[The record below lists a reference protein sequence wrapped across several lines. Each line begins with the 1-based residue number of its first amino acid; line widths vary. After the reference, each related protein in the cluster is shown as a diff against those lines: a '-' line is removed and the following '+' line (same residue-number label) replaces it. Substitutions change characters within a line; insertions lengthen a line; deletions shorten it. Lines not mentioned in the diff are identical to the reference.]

1 MPGGNLLLDRGL
13 FFLLRAGKLV
23 DQLFHEEFFYVDIK
37 GKAADEGEELKGFPV
52 LLRRVLEGL
61 SRCAVHFCDILSQ
74 MVDPGFL
81 QAAHLL
87 INRCDVKI
95 LPVVKIFLC
104 ERLKERLDIFDGE
117 DIFKIVDKD
126 QDQHMLLGVFLFHRR
141 GEEIVLCI
149 VVDHGLRQ
157 YLVLAVPAGGA
168 ELALHAKLKV
178 VYIQEVSIMADK
190 AITAEQMR
198 HYDSYTINTIG
209 IPSLVLMERA
219 ALAVRDEV
227 LNAFPLNLQN
237 IVVVAGSGNNGG
249 DGLDV
254 ARLLHIAGVKVTILN
269 VGNPDHASNEHQ
281 VQDRI
286 CQYYKIPQTSDLNV
300 LKDASLIVDA
310 LFGIG
315 IDRPVEGNYATAIEA
330 INNSDAVVVAVDMP
344 SGINTDT
351 GEVMGVAVNATATVT
366 FAVNKVGL
374 TKSAGKKHAGRVV
387 VASDM
392 GTYPVD
398 D

>member
-1 MPGGNLLLDRGL
+1 
-13 FFLLRAGKLV
+13 
-23 DQLFHEEFFYVDIK
+23 
-37 GKAADEGEELKGFPV
+37 
-52 LLRRVLEGL
+52 
-61 SRCAVHFCDILSQ
+61 
-74 MVDPGFL
+74 
-81 QAAHLL
+81 
-87 INRCDVKI
+87 
-95 LPVVKIFLC
+95 
-104 ERLKERLDIFDGE
+104 
-117 DIFKIVDKD
+117 
-126 QDQHMLLGVFLFHRR
+126 
-141 GEEIVLCI
+141 
-149 VVDHGLRQ
+149 
-157 YLVLAVPAGGA
+157 
-168 ELALHAKLKV
+168 
-178 VYIQEVSIMADK
+178 MADK

-237 IVVVAGSGNNGG
+237 IVVIAGSGNNGG

>member
-1 MPGGNLLLDRGL
+1 
-13 FFLLRAGKLV
+13 
-23 DQLFHEEFFYVDIK
+23 
-37 GKAADEGEELKGFPV
+37 
-52 LLRRVLEGL
+52 
-61 SRCAVHFCDILSQ
+61 
-74 MVDPGFL
+74 
-81 QAAHLL
+81 
-87 INRCDVKI
+87 
-95 LPVVKIFLC
+95 
-104 ERLKERLDIFDGE
+104 
-117 DIFKIVDKD
+117 
-126 QDQHMLLGVFLFHRR
+126 
-141 GEEIVLCI
+141 
-149 VVDHGLRQ
+149 
-157 YLVLAVPAGGA
+157 
-168 ELALHAKLKV
+168 
-178 VYIQEVSIMADK
+178 MADK
-190 AITAEQMR
+190 AITAEQIR

>member
-1 MPGGNLLLDRGL
+1 
-13 FFLLRAGKLV
+13 
-23 DQLFHEEFFYVDIK
+23 
-37 GKAADEGEELKGFPV
+37 
-52 LLRRVLEGL
+52 
-61 SRCAVHFCDILSQ
+61 
-74 MVDPGFL
+74 
-81 QAAHLL
+81 
-87 INRCDVKI
+87 
-95 LPVVKIFLC
+95 
-104 ERLKERLDIFDGE
+104 
-117 DIFKIVDKD
+117 
-126 QDQHMLLGVFLFHRR
+126 
-141 GEEIVLCI
+141 
-149 VVDHGLRQ
+149 
-157 YLVLAVPAGGA
+157 
-168 ELALHAKLKV
+168 
-178 VYIQEVSIMADK
+178 MADK

-254 ARLLHIAGVKVTILN
+254 ARLLHIAGVKVTILI

-374 TKSAGKKHAGRVV
+374 TKSAGKKHASRVV

>member
-1 MPGGNLLLDRGL
+1 
-13 FFLLRAGKLV
+13 
-23 DQLFHEEFFYVDIK
+23 
-37 GKAADEGEELKGFPV
+37 
-52 LLRRVLEGL
+52 
-61 SRCAVHFCDILSQ
+61 
-74 MVDPGFL
+74 
-81 QAAHLL
+81 
-87 INRCDVKI
+87 
-95 LPVVKIFLC
+95 
-104 ERLKERLDIFDGE
+104 
-117 DIFKIVDKD
+117 
-126 QDQHMLLGVFLFHRR
+126 
-141 GEEIVLCI
+141 
-149 VVDHGLRQ
+149 
-157 YLVLAVPAGGA
+157 
-168 ELALHAKLKV
+168 
-178 VYIQEVSIMADK
+178 MADK

-315 IDRPVEGNYATAIEA
+315 IDRPVEGNYASAIEA

>member
-1 MPGGNLLLDRGL
+1 
-13 FFLLRAGKLV
+13 
-23 DQLFHEEFFYVDIK
+23 
-37 GKAADEGEELKGFPV
+37 
-52 LLRRVLEGL
+52 
-61 SRCAVHFCDILSQ
+61 
-74 MVDPGFL
+74 
-81 QAAHLL
+81 
-87 INRCDVKI
+87 
-95 LPVVKIFLC
+95 
-104 ERLKERLDIFDGE
+104 
-117 DIFKIVDKD
+117 
-126 QDQHMLLGVFLFHRR
+126 
-141 GEEIVLCI
+141 
-149 VVDHGLRQ
+149 
-157 YLVLAVPAGGA
+157 
-168 ELALHAKLKV
+168 
-178 VYIQEVSIMADK
+178 MADK

-366 FAVNKVGL
+366 FSVNKVGL

-392 GTYPVD
+392 GTYPVND
-398 D
+398 

>member
-1 MPGGNLLLDRGL
+1 
-13 FFLLRAGKLV
+13 
-23 DQLFHEEFFYVDIK
+23 
-37 GKAADEGEELKGFPV
+37 
-52 LLRRVLEGL
+52 
-61 SRCAVHFCDILSQ
+61 
-74 MVDPGFL
+74 
-81 QAAHLL
+81 
-87 INRCDVKI
+87 
-95 LPVVKIFLC
+95 
-104 ERLKERLDIFDGE
+104 
-117 DIFKIVDKD
+117 
-126 QDQHMLLGVFLFHRR
+126 
-141 GEEIVLCI
+141 
-149 VVDHGLRQ
+149 
-157 YLVLAVPAGGA
+157 
-168 ELALHAKLKV
+168 
-178 VYIQEVSIMADK
+178 MADK

-198 HYDSYTINTIG
+198 HYDSYTIG

>member
-1 MPGGNLLLDRGL
+1 
-13 FFLLRAGKLV
+13 
-23 DQLFHEEFFYVDIK
+23 
-37 GKAADEGEELKGFPV
+37 
-52 LLRRVLEGL
+52 
-61 SRCAVHFCDILSQ
+61 
-74 MVDPGFL
+74 
-81 QAAHLL
+81 
-87 INRCDVKI
+87 
-95 LPVVKIFLC
+95 
-104 ERLKERLDIFDGE
+104 
-117 DIFKIVDKD
+117 
-126 QDQHMLLGVFLFHRR
+126 
-141 GEEIVLCI
+141 
-149 VVDHGLRQ
+149 
-157 YLVLAVPAGGA
+157 
-168 ELALHAKLKV
+168 
-178 VYIQEVSIMADK
+178 MADK

-198 HYDSYTINTIG
+198 HYDSYTINKIG

>member
-1 MPGGNLLLDRGL
+1 
-13 FFLLRAGKLV
+13 
-23 DQLFHEEFFYVDIK
+23 
-37 GKAADEGEELKGFPV
+37 
-52 LLRRVLEGL
+52 
-61 SRCAVHFCDILSQ
+61 
-74 MVDPGFL
+74 
-81 QAAHLL
+81 
-87 INRCDVKI
+87 
-95 LPVVKIFLC
+95 
-104 ERLKERLDIFDGE
+104 
-117 DIFKIVDKD
+117 
-126 QDQHMLLGVFLFHRR
+126 
-141 GEEIVLCI
+141 
-149 VVDHGLRQ
+149 
-157 YLVLAVPAGGA
+157 
-168 ELALHAKLKV
+168 
-178 VYIQEVSIMADK
+178 MADK

-392 GTYPVD
+392 GTYPVND
-398 D
+398 

>member
-1 MPGGNLLLDRGL
+1 
-13 FFLLRAGKLV
+13 
-23 DQLFHEEFFYVDIK
+23 
-37 GKAADEGEELKGFPV
+37 
-52 LLRRVLEGL
+52 
-61 SRCAVHFCDILSQ
+61 
-74 MVDPGFL
+74 
-81 QAAHLL
+81 
-87 INRCDVKI
+87 
-95 LPVVKIFLC
+95 
-104 ERLKERLDIFDGE
+104 
-117 DIFKIVDKD
+117 
-126 QDQHMLLGVFLFHRR
+126 
-141 GEEIVLCI
+141 
-149 VVDHGLRQ
+149 
-157 YLVLAVPAGGA
+157 
-168 ELALHAKLKV
+168 
-178 VYIQEVSIMADK
+178 MADK

-315 IDRPVEGNYATAIEA
+315 IERPVEGNYATAIEA

>member
-1 MPGGNLLLDRGL
+1 
-13 FFLLRAGKLV
+13 
-23 DQLFHEEFFYVDIK
+23 
-37 GKAADEGEELKGFPV
+37 
-52 LLRRVLEGL
+52 
-61 SRCAVHFCDILSQ
+61 
-74 MVDPGFL
+74 
-81 QAAHLL
+81 
-87 INRCDVKI
+87 
-95 LPVVKIFLC
+95 
-104 ERLKERLDIFDGE
+104 
-117 DIFKIVDKD
+117 
-126 QDQHMLLGVFLFHRR
+126 
-141 GEEIVLCI
+141 
-149 VVDHGLRQ
+149 
-157 YLVLAVPAGGA
+157 
-168 ELALHAKLKV
+168 
-178 VYIQEVSIMADK
+178 MADK

-269 VGNPDHASNEHQ
+269 VGNPDHASEEHQ
-281 VQDRI
+281 VQDKI
-286 CQYYKIPQTSDLNV
+286 CQYYKIPQTSDLGV

-315 IDRPVEGNYATAIEA
+315 IDRPVEGDYATAIEA
-330 INNSDAVVVAVDMP
+330 INNSNAMVVAVDMP

-366 FAVNKVGL
+366 FALNKVGL
-374 TKSAGKKHAGRVV
+374 TKNAGKKHAGRTV

-392 GTYPVD
+392 GTYPIND
-398 D
+398 

>member
-1 MPGGNLLLDRGL
+1 
-13 FFLLRAGKLV
+13 
-23 DQLFHEEFFYVDIK
+23 
-37 GKAADEGEELKGFPV
+37 
-52 LLRRVLEGL
+52 
-61 SRCAVHFCDILSQ
+61 
-74 MVDPGFL
+74 
-81 QAAHLL
+81 
-87 INRCDVKI
+87 
-95 LPVVKIFLC
+95 
-104 ERLKERLDIFDGE
+104 
-117 DIFKIVDKD
+117 
-126 QDQHMLLGVFLFHRR
+126 
-141 GEEIVLCI
+141 
-149 VVDHGLRQ
+149 
-157 YLVLAVPAGGA
+157 
-168 ELALHAKLKV
+168 
-178 VYIQEVSIMADK
+178 MADK

-310 LFGIG
+310 LLGIG
-315 IDRPVEGNYATAIEA
+315 IDRPVEGNYATAIVA

>member
-1 MPGGNLLLDRGL
+1 
-13 FFLLRAGKLV
+13 
-23 DQLFHEEFFYVDIK
+23 
-37 GKAADEGEELKGFPV
+37 
-52 LLRRVLEGL
+52 
-61 SRCAVHFCDILSQ
+61 
-74 MVDPGFL
+74 
-81 QAAHLL
+81 
-87 INRCDVKI
+87 
-95 LPVVKIFLC
+95 
-104 ERLKERLDIFDGE
+104 
-117 DIFKIVDKD
+117 
-126 QDQHMLLGVFLFHRR
+126 
-141 GEEIVLCI
+141 
-149 VVDHGLRQ
+149 
-157 YLVLAVPAGGA
+157 
-168 ELALHAKLKV
+168 
-178 VYIQEVSIMADK
+178 MADK

-209 IPSLVLMERA
+209 IPSLVLMKRA

>member
-1 MPGGNLLLDRGL
+1 
-13 FFLLRAGKLV
+13 
-23 DQLFHEEFFYVDIK
+23 
-37 GKAADEGEELKGFPV
+37 
-52 LLRRVLEGL
+52 
-61 SRCAVHFCDILSQ
+61 
-74 MVDPGFL
+74 
-81 QAAHLL
+81 
-87 INRCDVKI
+87 
-95 LPVVKIFLC
+95 
-104 ERLKERLDIFDGE
+104 
-117 DIFKIVDKD
+117 
-126 QDQHMLLGVFLFHRR
+126 
-141 GEEIVLCI
+141 
-149 VVDHGLRQ
+149 
-157 YLVLAVPAGGA
+157 
-168 ELALHAKLKV
+168 
-178 VYIQEVSIMADK
+178 MADK

-227 LNAFPLNLQN
+227 LLAFSLNLLN
-237 IVVVAGSGNNGG
+237 IVVVAWSGNNGG
-249 DGLDV
+249 FGLDV

>member
-1 MPGGNLLLDRGL
+1 
-13 FFLLRAGKLV
+13 
-23 DQLFHEEFFYVDIK
+23 
-37 GKAADEGEELKGFPV
+37 
-52 LLRRVLEGL
+52 
-61 SRCAVHFCDILSQ
+61 
-74 MVDPGFL
+74 
-81 QAAHLL
+81 
-87 INRCDVKI
+87 
-95 LPVVKIFLC
+95 
-104 ERLKERLDIFDGE
+104 
-117 DIFKIVDKD
+117 
-126 QDQHMLLGVFLFHRR
+126 
-141 GEEIVLCI
+141 
-149 VVDHGLRQ
+149 
-157 YLVLAVPAGGA
+157 
-168 ELALHAKLKV
+168 
-178 VYIQEVSIMADK
+178 MADK

-254 ARLLHIAGVKVTILN
+254 ARLLHTAGVKVTILN

>member
-1 MPGGNLLLDRGL
+1 
-13 FFLLRAGKLV
+13 
-23 DQLFHEEFFYVDIK
+23 
-37 GKAADEGEELKGFPV
+37 
-52 LLRRVLEGL
+52 
-61 SRCAVHFCDILSQ
+61 
-74 MVDPGFL
+74 
-81 QAAHLL
+81 
-87 INRCDVKI
+87 
-95 LPVVKIFLC
+95 
-104 ERLKERLDIFDGE
+104 
-117 DIFKIVDKD
+117 
-126 QDQHMLLGVFLFHRR
+126 
-141 GEEIVLCI
+141 
-149 VVDHGLRQ
+149 
-157 YLVLAVPAGGA
+157 
-168 ELALHAKLKV
+168 
-178 VYIQEVSIMADK
+178 MADK

-315 IDRPVEGNYATAIEA
+315 IDRPVECNYATAIEA

>member
-1 MPGGNLLLDRGL
+1 
-13 FFLLRAGKLV
+13 
-23 DQLFHEEFFYVDIK
+23 
-37 GKAADEGEELKGFPV
+37 
-52 LLRRVLEGL
+52 
-61 SRCAVHFCDILSQ
+61 
-74 MVDPGFL
+74 
-81 QAAHLL
+81 
-87 INRCDVKI
+87 
-95 LPVVKIFLC
+95 
-104 ERLKERLDIFDGE
+104 
-117 DIFKIVDKD
+117 
-126 QDQHMLLGVFLFHRR
+126 
-141 GEEIVLCI
+141 
-149 VVDHGLRQ
+149 
-157 YLVLAVPAGGA
+157 
-168 ELALHAKLKV
+168 
-178 VYIQEVSIMADK
+178 MADK

-300 LKDASLIVDA
+300 LKNASLIVDA

>member
-1 MPGGNLLLDRGL
+1 
-13 FFLLRAGKLV
+13 
-23 DQLFHEEFFYVDIK
+23 
-37 GKAADEGEELKGFPV
+37 
-52 LLRRVLEGL
+52 
-61 SRCAVHFCDILSQ
+61 
-74 MVDPGFL
+74 
-81 QAAHLL
+81 
-87 INRCDVKI
+87 
-95 LPVVKIFLC
+95 
-104 ERLKERLDIFDGE
+104 
-117 DIFKIVDKD
+117 
-126 QDQHMLLGVFLFHRR
+126 
-141 GEEIVLCI
+141 
-149 VVDHGLRQ
+149 
-157 YLVLAVPAGGA
+157 
-168 ELALHAKLKV
+168 
-178 VYIQEVSIMADK
+178 MADK

-300 LKDASLIVDA
+300 LKDTSLIVDA

-374 TKSAGKKHAGRVV
+374 TKSAGNKHAGLVV

-392 GTYPVD
+392 GTYPVND
-398 D
+398 

>member
-1 MPGGNLLLDRGL
+1 
-13 FFLLRAGKLV
+13 
-23 DQLFHEEFFYVDIK
+23 
-37 GKAADEGEELKGFPV
+37 
-52 LLRRVLEGL
+52 
-61 SRCAVHFCDILSQ
+61 
-74 MVDPGFL
+74 
-81 QAAHLL
+81 
-87 INRCDVKI
+87 
-95 LPVVKIFLC
+95 
-104 ERLKERLDIFDGE
+104 
-117 DIFKIVDKD
+117 
-126 QDQHMLLGVFLFHRR
+126 
-141 GEEIVLCI
+141 
-149 VVDHGLRQ
+149 
-157 YLVLAVPAGGA
+157 
-168 ELALHAKLKV
+168 
-178 VYIQEVSIMADK
+178 MADK

-366 FAVNKVGL
+366 FVVNKVGL

>member
-1 MPGGNLLLDRGL
+1 
-13 FFLLRAGKLV
+13 
-23 DQLFHEEFFYVDIK
+23 
-37 GKAADEGEELKGFPV
+37 
-52 LLRRVLEGL
+52 
-61 SRCAVHFCDILSQ
+61 
-74 MVDPGFL
+74 
-81 QAAHLL
+81 
-87 INRCDVKI
+87 
-95 LPVVKIFLC
+95 
-104 ERLKERLDIFDGE
+104 
-117 DIFKIVDKD
+117 
-126 QDQHMLLGVFLFHRR
+126 
-141 GEEIVLCI
+141 
-149 VVDHGLRQ
+149 
-157 YLVLAVPAGGA
+157 
-168 ELALHAKLKV
+168 
-178 VYIQEVSIMADK
+178 MADK

-209 IPSLVLMERA
+209 IPSLVLTERA

-351 GEVMGVAVNATATVT
+351 GEVMGVAVNATATIT

>member
-1 MPGGNLLLDRGL
+1 
-13 FFLLRAGKLV
+13 
-23 DQLFHEEFFYVDIK
+23 
-37 GKAADEGEELKGFPV
+37 
-52 LLRRVLEGL
+52 
-61 SRCAVHFCDILSQ
+61 
-74 MVDPGFL
+74 
-81 QAAHLL
+81 
-87 INRCDVKI
+87 
-95 LPVVKIFLC
+95 
-104 ERLKERLDIFDGE
+104 
-117 DIFKIVDKD
+117 
-126 QDQHMLLGVFLFHRR
+126 
-141 GEEIVLCI
+141 
-149 VVDHGLRQ
+149 
-157 YLVLAVPAGGA
+157 
-168 ELALHAKLKV
+168 
-178 VYIQEVSIMADK
+178 MADK

-209 IPSLVLMERA
+209 IPSLVLMERS

-392 GTYPVD
+392 GTYPVND
-398 D
+398 

>member
-1 MPGGNLLLDRGL
+1 
-13 FFLLRAGKLV
+13 
-23 DQLFHEEFFYVDIK
+23 
-37 GKAADEGEELKGFPV
+37 
-52 LLRRVLEGL
+52 
-61 SRCAVHFCDILSQ
+61 
-74 MVDPGFL
+74 
-81 QAAHLL
+81 
-87 INRCDVKI
+87 
-95 LPVVKIFLC
+95 
-104 ERLKERLDIFDGE
+104 
-117 DIFKIVDKD
+117 
-126 QDQHMLLGVFLFHRR
+126 
-141 GEEIVLCI
+141 
-149 VVDHGLRQ
+149 
-157 YLVLAVPAGGA
+157 
-168 ELALHAKLKV
+168 
-178 VYIQEVSIMADK
+178 MADK

-198 HYDSYTINTIG
+198 HCDSYTINTIG